1 MICLQ
6 MKKWQFLYL
15 FKICNLNNRSC
26 NLLRIQCYF
35 RKDQLKTKMT
45 IKQDVRETRICSMT
59 MKNYKIT
66 HLTSIQAFKL
76 IVKYWIS
83 INLNKF
89 LESLS
94 LAFWFL
100 IAFRKNCLKLSYSV
114 VYDFVISS
122 FFLIYVFSKTK
133 NVSMRL
139 KSDEY
144 EDKRVKMIL
153 TAFHI

>member
-1 MICLQ
+1 
-6 MKKWQFLYL
+6 
-15 FKICNLNNRSC
+15 
-26 NLLRIQCYF
+26 
-35 RKDQLKTKMT
+35 MT